1 MGLTFTLT
9 LTFMVERKTAFI
21 MKFITQHMKQLAM
34 AAYAFALA
42 FTLGGCVNDLTNNEH
57 RAENKETKE
66 TFNTKSFAGA
76 SSQWN
81 CPRQKR
87 RGSIQTYR
95 KSKTEVKWAS
105 NFIGITMTITVFG

>member
-1 MGLTFTLT
+1 MQERPKKTMLSATVRDIPSTNGINSPSHLS
-9 LTFMVERKTAFI
+9 FMVERKIAFI

-34 AAYAFALA
+34 VAYAFALA

-76 SSQWN
+76 SS
-81 CPRQKR
+81 
-87 RGSIQTYR
+87 
-95 KSKTEVKWAS
+95 
-105 NFIGITMTITVFG
+105 